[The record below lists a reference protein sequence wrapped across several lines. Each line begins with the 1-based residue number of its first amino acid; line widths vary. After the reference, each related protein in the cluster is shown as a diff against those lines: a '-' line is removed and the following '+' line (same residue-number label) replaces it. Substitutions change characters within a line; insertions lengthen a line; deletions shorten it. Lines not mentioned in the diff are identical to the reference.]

1 MKTSVALVAT
11 LALSTLAAPALA
23 QSAIDPL
30 LTRNLAA
37 VASQFGDANG
47 HLVTTLAS
55 GQSVIF
61 TRGQRQFVVYT
72 GGDNVSTADNFAF
85 CVEDPAGGLSSC
97 NPPGSGN
104 YECDLQKE
112 ECTCSGIFD
121 CVAMILTKCW
131 DLAKCD
137 GIDGCSCSTSTT

>member
-23 QSAIDPL
+23 QAAIDPL

-37 VASQFGDANG
+37 VASQYGDANG

-61 TRGQRQFVVYT
+61 ARGQGGFVVYT
-72 GGDNVSTADNFAF
+72 GGDNVYTVDDFAF
-85 CVEDPAGGLSSC
+85 CVEDSAGGLSSC
-97 NPPGSGN
+97 NPGSGD
-104 YECDLQKE
+104 YECDPTDG
-112 ECTCSGIFD
+112 ECTCSGLWD
-121 CVAMILTKCW
+121 CVWMILAECTELAEW
-131 DLAKCD
+131 DGFGNA
-137 GIDGCSCSTSTT
+137 SCSST